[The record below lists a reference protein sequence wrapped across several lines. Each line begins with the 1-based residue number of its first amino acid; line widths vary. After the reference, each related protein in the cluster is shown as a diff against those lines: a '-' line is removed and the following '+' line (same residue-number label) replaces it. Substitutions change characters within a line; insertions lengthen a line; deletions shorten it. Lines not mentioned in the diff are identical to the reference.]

1 LGVNLYIV
9 TMAIW
14 KPSLEDRIGPKYR
27 AISQSIAADIADGRL
42 ASGERLP
49 PQRELAWAL
58 GVTVGTVSRAYAD
71 AERAGLVKGEVGRGT
86 YVLRPGYRHQHPV
99 HAEPEPGLTDLTFAF
114 PPPGPE
120 EERQLAD
127 ALRDLS
133 SDPNCGAL
141 LDYQPNAGTER
152 QRAAGAQ
159 WMARVGM
166 DVSPQQVVQTAGAQ
180 HAILVALSALTRPG
194 DRVVTE
200 CLTYSGVKSVAATL
214 GLRLEGLPM
223 DEDGVIPGAFEDA
236 CKDGQVRVL
245 YCIPTGQNPTTA
257 VMPIDRRKEI
267 AEIARRHD
275 VSIIEDDILAYL
287 FDTPPAPI
295 ATFAPERSYYIT
307 SLSKT
312 IAPGLRVGYIAAPA
326 AMTDRLSAAIW
337 ATCWTATPITTEIAA
352 RWIESGAA
360 ERILDG
366 RKREIAARLTMCE
379 EILPVGDHMIRS
391 GPIHLWLQL
400 PDPWRANDFATEARR
415 RHVAVTPA
423 ESFAVGRN
431 STPHAVRICFGMPRT
446 RDELQAGLETI
457 SKMLMDPAC
466 AGASFA

>member
-1 LGVNLYIV
+1 M
-9 TMAIW
+9 TIW
-14 KPSLEDRIGPKYR
+14 KPTLDDHTGPKYR
-27 AISQSIAADIADGRL
+27 AISQSIAADIAEGRL

-99 HAEPEPGLTDLTFAF
+99 HIEPEPGLMDLTFAF

-127 ALRDLS
+127 SLRELS
-133 SDPNCGAL
+133 SDPHCGAL

-152 QRAAGAQ
+152 QRTAGAQ
-159 WMARVGM
+159 WMARIGLEVA
-166 DVSPQQVVQTAGAQ
+166 PQQVVQTAGAQ

-214 GLRLEGLPM
+214 GLRLDGLAM
-223 DEDGVIPGAFEDA
+223 DEDGVTPDAFENA
-236 CKDGQVRVL
+236 CRDSRVRVL

-257 VMPIDRRKEI
+257 VMPVERRQKI
-267 AEIARRHD
+267 ADIARRYD

-287 FDTPPAPI
+287 FDAPPPPI
-295 ATFAPERSYYIT
+295 ANYAPERSYYIT

-360 ERILDG
+360 ARILDG
-366 RKREIAARLTMCE
+366 RKREIAARRAMCE
-379 EILPVGDHMIRS
+379 EILPTDDHGIRS

-400 PDPWRANDFATEARR
+400 PDPWRANDFVTEARR

-446 RDELQAGLETI
+446 RDELKTGLETI
-457 SKMLMDPAC
+457 SSMLKDPAC
-466 AGASFA
+466 AGQSFA

>member
-1 LGVNLYIV
+1 M
-9 TMAIW
+9 TIW
-14 KPSLEDRIGPKYR
+14 KPSIEDYAGPKYR
-27 AISQSIAADIADGRL
+27 AISQSIAADIAEGRL

-86 YVLRPGYRHQHPV
+86 YVMRPGYRHQHPV

-114 PPPGPE
+114 PPPGAE
-120 EERQLAD
+120 EEHQLAETLQ
-127 ALRDLS
+127 ALS

-152 QRAAGAQ
+152 QRTAGAH
-159 WMARVGM
+159 WIAKVGLN
-166 DVSPQQVVQTAGAQ
+166 VTPQQVVQTAGAQ
-180 HAILVALSALTRPG
+180 HAILVTLSALTRPG

-214 GLRLEGLPM
+214 GLRLDGLPM
-223 DEDGVIPGAFEDA
+223 DEHGIIPDAFEDA
-236 CKDGQVRVL
+236 CRDGQVRVL

-257 VMPIDRRKEI
+257 VMPVERRKEI
-267 AEIARRHD
+267 ADIARRHD

-287 FDTPPAPI
+287 FDAPPTPVA
-295 ATFAPERSYYIT
+295 AFAPERSYYIT

-312 IAPGLRVGYIAAPA
+312 IAPGLRVGYVAAPA

-337 ATCWTATPITTEIAA
+337 ATCWTATPITTEIAS

-360 ERILDG
+360 GRILDG
-366 RKREIAARLTMCE
+366 RKREIAARKAICDET
-379 EILPVGDHMIRS
+379 LPTDGPMIRS

-400 PDPWRANDFATEARR
+400 PDPWRANDFTTEARR

-446 RDELQAGLETI
+446 RNELRAGLETI
-457 SKMLMDPAC
+457 SNMLTDPAC